1 MFFSK
6 QTNKKAIFKFGIGS
20 GLAEIIYIILV
31 AFLFTNLEKF
41 LPLPPV
47 FWGFFFFLLLFV
59 FSAAISGFL
68 TLTYPLYLALQKKY
82 YEALM
87 TFVITLLTI
96 FTGFIIIIVIMLITN
111 S

>member
-6 QTNKKAIFKFGIGS
+6 QIDKKTIFKFGIGG
-20 GLAEIIYIILV
+20 GLAEIIYVLLV
-31 AFLFTNLEKF
+31 AFLFTNLDKF
-41 LPLPPV
+41 LPLPPALL
-47 FWGFFFFLLLFV
+47 GFFLFLLLFV

-68 TLTYPLYLALQKKY
+68 TLCYPFYLALQKRY
-82 YEALM
+82 YEALI

-96 FTGFIIIIVIMLITN
+96 FTGFIIIILIMLLIK

>member
-1 MFFSK
+1 MLFPK
-6 QTNKKAIFKFGIGS
+6 QINKKAIFKFGIGS

-31 AFLFTNLEKF
+31 AFLFTNLDKF
-41 LPLPPV
+41 LPLPPA
-47 FWGFFFFLLLFV
+47 FFGFFLFLLLFV

-68 TLTYPLYLALQKKY
+68 TLTYPLYLALQKRY